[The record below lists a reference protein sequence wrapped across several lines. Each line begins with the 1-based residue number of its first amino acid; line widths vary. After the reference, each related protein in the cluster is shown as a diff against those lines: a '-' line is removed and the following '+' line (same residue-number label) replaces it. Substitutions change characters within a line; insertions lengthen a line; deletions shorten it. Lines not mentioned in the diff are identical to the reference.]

1 MATTQVPGRAGGAR
15 DAGDVA
21 ATLEP
26 LTAGLERE
34 WDALARRARVS
45 PFLHPGYVR
54 LWRATFGDGTLP
66 SLVAARRGPEL
77 VGALPIVRRGGRIA
91 PPGNFETPT
100 VGIVATDAAAARSV
114 AIRVLREGSRRADL
128 LPVTAGSGSHDAFRN
143 AAEELG
149 HRLLT
154 RVNVHCPVVDT
165 ADGWD
170 AYWRGRSRNL
180 RHKVERLTRRAREA
194 GTLWI
199 DVRERFDVDEL
210 GPLLAEGFAVE
221 GSGWKTAEGTA
232 VAVDPR
238 SRRYY
243 GDLAAWAARE
253 GWLRLTF
260 VRLDGR
266 PIAFGFGVEA
276 HGVHHALKIGY
287 DPAAARLSPGTLLL
301 EALVRRVFE
310 ARLARFDFA
319 GHLEPYKAAWATGI
333 EHQLLVTAF
342 PPTPAGRLAHRL
354 ERARVALAGSR
365 VAPALRPAAAA
376 ARRVAAGLRRDRPA
390 HAGPGGDRE

>member
-1 MATTQVPGRAGGAR
+1 MATTHVPGRAGGAM
-15 DAGDVA
+15 GDGPVA
-21 ATLEP
+21 TAIEP
-26 LTAGLERE
+26 LAPELERE
-34 WDALARRARVS
+34 WEGLARREGVS

-66 SLVAARRGPEL
+66 SLVTARRGPEL
-77 VGALPIVRRGGRIA
+77 VGALPIVRQGGRIA

-100 VGIVATDAAAARSV
+100 VGIVAADDAAARGVAR
-114 AIRVLREGSRRADL
+114 RVLGEGARRADL
-128 LPVTAGSGSHDAFRN
+128 LPVTAGSRSHAAFREV
-143 AAEELG
+143 AEELG
-149 HRLLT
+149 HRLVT

-165 ADGWD
+165 TDGWE

-194 GTLWI
+194 GTLWV
-199 DVRERFDVDEL
+199 DVRERFDEAGL
-210 GPLLAEGFAVE
+210 GRLLDEGFAVE
-221 GSGWKTAEGTA
+221 GSGWKTAAGTA

-243 GDLAAWAARE
+243 ADLAAWAARE

-276 HGVHHALKIGY
+276 DGVHHALKLGY

-301 EALVRRVFE
+301 EALIRRTFE

-342 PPTPAGRLAHRL
+342 PPTAAGRLAHRL
-354 ERARVALAGSR
+354 ELAKVALAGSR

-390 HAGPGGDRE
+390 HAGPGEGRE